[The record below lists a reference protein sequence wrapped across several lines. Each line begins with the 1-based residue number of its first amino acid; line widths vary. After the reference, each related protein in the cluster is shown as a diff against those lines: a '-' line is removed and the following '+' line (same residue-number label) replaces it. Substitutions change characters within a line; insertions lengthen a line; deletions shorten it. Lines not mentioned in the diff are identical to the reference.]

1 MESTVVYTVDA
12 SDQIIRVND
21 AWTSFASHNDGEA
34 LLPQHI
40 IGKSL
45 WDYLTDDSTR
55 QIYRRLVSRVRG
67 GAGPAQFAF
76 RCDSPSARRLLEM
89 NIVADAD
96 DSVTFVVDPLII
108 EDRAPVLLLDP
119 HATRSQAIVRLCAW
133 CKRLPG
139 ADGRWMEVEEGL
151 STLGV
156 FESHPMPTI
165 SHGICE
171 ECQSALLRS
180 LDRLAPALPLPI
192 VLGGPTSTLRP
203 Q

>member
-1 MESTVVYTVDA
+1 MESTVVYTIDA
-12 SDQIIRVND
+12 SDRIIRVND
-21 AWTSFASHNDGEA
+21 AWTSFASQNDGQA

-55 QIYRRLVSRVRG
+55 QIYRRLVSRVRD
-67 GAGPAQFAF
+67 GAGPVQFAF
-76 RCDSPSARRLLEM
+76 RCDSPEARRLLEM

-96 DSVTFVVDPLII
+96 HGVTFVVDPLII
-108 EDRAPVLLLDP
+108 EDRTTVSLLDP
-119 HATRSQAIVRLCAW
+119 RAPRSQAVVRLCAW

-156 FESHPMPTI
+156 FETHPMPVI
-165 SHGICE
+165 SHGVCD
-171 ECQSALLRS
+171 ECQTALLRA
-180 LDRLAPALPLPI
+180 LDRLAPSLALPI
-192 VLGGPTSTLRP
+192 ILGGPTSTLRP